1 MFTAVSSLEIFKSLI
16 KDHFDQ
22 FGKIEWLQFRTMLI
36 TQIFFEL
43 AECGQD
49 LLEQGVGDRYYFII
63 GGEAYTT
70 MLIIRIIAISFL
82 HFDNTCQF

>member
-36 TQIFFEL
+36 T
-43 AECGQD
+43 
-49 LLEQGVGDRYYFII
+49 
-63 GGEAYTT
+63 
-70 MLIIRIIAISFL
+70 
-82 HFDNTCQF
+82 